1 MKGDTV
7 IAPETIRVATRS
19 SRLAIIQTREVIE
32 LLERESPYDIE
43 VEIVKT
49 RSRGDIVRDRPL
61 HEMGEKGVFVKEVDR
76 LVLEG
81 KADIAVHSAKDVPST
96 VDYPVDVAAV
106 PPRKD
111 PRECLVSRR
120 GRLKELPRGAIVGT
134 SSPRRRAQILLERP
148 DLKVKSMRGNV
159 DTRVSKV
166 RRGEYDAAV
175 LAKVGLDRLGMTS
188 AVSEVYDPEE
198 FVPPAG
204 QGALIV
210 TCRED
215 DDRVKRLLEVV
226 DDERSRVEVETEK
239 AVVRELGVGC
249 SEPVGV
255 HARARY
261 GGHVKLVLGVFEEG
275 GARGHVLKMRGSP
288 EDVVREAVSQAREV
302 LPDG

>member
-1 MKGDTV
+1 MS
-7 IAPETIRVATRS
+7 ETIRVATRS

-32 LLERESPYDIE
+32 LLERESPRDIE

-49 RSRGDIVRDRPL
+49 KSRGDVVRDRPL
-61 HEMGEKGVFVKEVDR
+61 HKLGEKGVFVKEVDR

-81 KADIAVHSAKDVPST
+81 KADIAVHSAKDVPSV

-106 PPRKD
+106 PPRRD
-111 PRECLVSRR
+111 PRECLVSRH
-120 GRLKELPRGAIVGT
+120 GGLKELPRGATVGT

-148 DLKVKSMRGNV
+148 DLKVEPMRGNV

-188 AVSEVYDPEE
+188 VVSEVYDPEE

-204 QGALIV
+204 QGALMV

-226 DDERSRVEVETEK
+226 DDEKSRVEVETEK
-239 AVVRELGVGC
+239 AVVKELGVGC

-255 HARARY
+255 HVRARD
-261 GGHVKLVLGVFEEG
+261 GGHVRLVLGLFEEDG
-275 GARGHVLKMRGSP
+275 SCGHVLKMRGSP
-288 EDVVREAVSQAREV
+288 EDVIREAVSQAKEV
-302 LPDG
+302 LSDG